1 MEFNIFENIPKSV
14 DEITP
19 EFLRKNF
26 VYDEYKV
33 RSSLLRKS
41 NFKKNNQLPYYAMLR
56 TLCNECESM
65 DDMVRRICNITAPV
79 KLIEFSAEKH
89 NIKDYILTYLCFP
102 GTTEMI
108 AQRLLTNVLIKYNLL
123 ETLEHYYTDSS
134 CIHETVYRIIN
145 DIDVRPV
152 CKECGGPVSYSKQ
165 YHFAGF
171 CSKKCQN
178 SNTEMRQINSQAVS
192 KALGKTWHNRRK
204 ERLAHGEKIT
214 TKKITNIQSKQNR
227 YHYTDDIKQVILN
240 MMSELGF
247 VLNHNYLIFNRN
259 LLTPYRIDILL
270 PFLDKGIIFS
280 KRIVDNDKD
289 EEIKDKIL
297 NEAEINEIEIIF
309 IYEQLLFKKPEV
321 VKQYI
326 TDFIDNNITTNKSTL
341 I

>member
-19 EFLRKNF
+19 DFLRKNF

-41 NFKKNNQLPYYAMLR
+41 NFKKHNQLPYYSMLR

-79 KLIEFSAEKH
+79 KLVEFSSENH

-123 ETLEHYYTDSS
+123 DVLENYYTDSS

-178 SNTEMRQINSQAVS
+178 SNTEMRVINSQAVS
-192 KALGKTWHNRRK
+192 KALGTFWSNRQK
-204 ERLAHGEKIT
+204 EKIANAENIT
-214 TKKITNIQSKQNR
+214 TKKKSYTNHPKRNF
-227 YHYTDDIKQVILN
+227 HYKDEFMNVIKNI
-240 MMSELGF
+240 MSELGF

-259 LLTPYRIDILL
+259 LLTPYTIDILL

-280 KRIVDNDKD
+280 KRIIDSDKD
-289 EEIKDKIL
+289 KEIKDKIL

-326 TDFIDNNITTNKSTL
+326 TDFIDNNITTNKATL